1 MRVRVFL
8 IASVCSVAVLVS
20 AQQKP
25 LLSKRGPAI
34 QRQLRGLRSLPDDT
48 RGVITKQ
55 LAIEIRRLASGAN
68 KLMLAMEDT
77 LVWSTWEQ
85 QADGRP
91 VGFAPARSL
100 YSRIRFASLAELD
113 ALSSGLEQLHISV
126 EGAYL
131 RPSTGSTSLGL

>member
-55 LAIEIRRLASGAN
+55 LAIEIRRLASGVN

-100 YSRIRFASLAELD
+100 YSSIRFASLAEVRHCPVN
-113 ALSSGLEQLHISV
+113 LSD
-126 EGAYL
+126 
-131 RPSTGSTSLGL
+131 